1 MRSLLQSASMKQ
13 SGLYWPQL
21 QSTTWNCISWT
32 SKEIP
37 EWGAWGR
44 GVRGS
49 SHQTMRILPHGTL
62 EGGPGMA
69 CHLHRALYGL
79 RQAPRA
85 WHIRPM
91 EVLTAMGFTPS
102 AADASL
108 LDDHC
113 RWKIRQGLRPRVH
126 TRMLMTCS
134 SQHTAWQTLTRSRQ
148 ASMRSSAGLNSVL
161 QASMRCSKHMIL
173 ARHASSWAWPWT
185 GIA

>member
-85 WHIRPM
+85 WHIRLMCIQPWDSHHLQQILACSLQM
-91 EVLTAMGFTPS
+91 ENQARSSSSCT
-102 AADASL
+102 
-108 LDDHC
+108 
-113 RWKIRQGLRPRVH
+113 
-126 TRMLMTCS
+126 LMTCS
-134 SQHTAWQTLTRSRQ
+134 PREKRLPITSKIRARNLTS
-148 ASMRSSAGLNSVL
+148 
-161 QASMRCSKHMIL
+161 
-173 ARHASSWAWPWT
+173 
-185 GIA
+185 